1 METNSGTEGGRLDD
15 LALFARVVE
24 AGSFSGAA
32 RDLGLSK
39 SAVSK
44 RLARLEERLG
54 VRLLHRTTRRL
65 SLSEAGRTLYD
76 HARQAV
82 AAAQAGEEAVARL
95 QERPRGVLTVN
106 APVSFG
112 SLHLA
117 PVISRFL
124 NRYPEVSVDMT
135 VDDRVLDLVESGF
148 DVAVRIAE
156 LPESSLIAR
165 RLAPARH
172 VVCAAPAYLERFGEP
187 RDPAD
192 LAHHNCLTYA
202 YSRQGPEWPFDG
214 PGGPETVRVGGNLQ
228 VNHGDGLRAAA
239 VAGLGVAL
247 LPTFI
252 VGDDLR
258 AGRLQPLLPAY
269 RTRELSIYAVYPERR
284 HLPAKVRAFVDFLV
298 ETFAGQPYWDRGL

>member
-1 METNSGTEGGRLDD
+1 METISPSEGRRLDD
-15 LALFARVVE
+15 LALFAQVVE
-24 AGSFSGAA
+24 AGSFSAAA
-32 RDLGLSK
+32 RHLGLSK

-44 RLARLEERLG
+44 RLGRLEERLG

-65 SLSEAGRTLYD
+65 SLSEAGRTLYE
-76 HARQAV
+76 HAHQAV

-124 NRYPEVSVDMT
+124 AAYPEVSVDMT

-172 VVCAAPAYLERFGEP
+172 VVCAAPSYLERWGEP
-187 RDPAD
+187 RTPAD
-192 LAHHNCLTYA
+192 LAQHNCLTYA
-202 YSRQGPEWPFDG
+202 YSRHGPEWPFDG
-214 PGGPETVRVGGNLQ
+214 PGGPESVRVGGNLQ
-228 VNHGDGLRAAA
+228 VNHGDGLRTAA

-258 AGRLQPLLPAY
+258 AGRLRPLLPGH

-298 ETFAGQPYWDRGL
+298 ATFAGQPYWDRGL

>member
-1 METNSGTEGGRLDD
+1 METISGGGTPRLDD
-15 LALFARVVE
+15 MALFARVVE
-24 AGSFSGAA
+24 ARSFSGAA
-32 RDLGLSK
+32 RSLGLSK

-44 RLARLEERLG
+44 RVTRLEERLG

-65 SLSEAGRTLYD
+65 SLSEAGRTFYD
-76 HARQAV
+76 YCRQAV
-82 AAAQAGEEAVARL
+82 TAGEAGEEAVTRL
-95 QERPRGVLTVN
+95 QERPRGVLAIN

-117 PVISRFL
+117 PVMSRFL
-124 NRYPEVSVDMT
+124 ARFPEVSVDMT
-135 VDDRVLDLVESGF
+135 VDDRVVDLVEAGF

-156 LPESSLIAR
+156 LPDSSLIAR

-172 VVCAAPAYLERFGEP
+172 VVCAAPAYLERVGEP
-187 RDPAD
+187 RAPAD
-192 LAHHNCLTYA
+192 LAGHNCLTYA

-214 PGGPETVRVGGNLQ
+214 PDGPESVPVGGNLQ

-258 AGRLQPLLPAY
+258 AGRLKPLLPNY

-298 ETFAGQPYWDRGL
+298 ATFAGQPYWDRGL

>member
-1 METNSGTEGGRLDD
+1 MDRIGEM
-15 LALFARVVE
+15 ALFARVVQ
-24 AGSFSGAA
+24 AGSFSAAA
-32 RDLGLSK
+32 RELDRTP

-44 RLARLEERLG
+44 QIRRLEDRLG

-65 SLSEAGRTLYD
+65 SLSEAGRTLYQ

-117 PVISRFL
+117 PVISDFL
-124 NRYPEVSVDMT
+124 ARYPEVSVDMT

-156 LPESSLIAR
+156 LPDSSLIAR

-172 VVCAAPAYLERFGEP
+172 VVCAAPAYLARFGEP
-187 RDPAD
+187 RTPAD
-192 LAHHNCLTYA
+192 LARHNGLTYA

-239 VAGLGVAL
+239 VAGLGIAL

-252 VGDDLR
+252 AGDDLR
-258 AGRLQPLLPAY
+258 AGRLRPLLPGY

-298 ETFAGQPYWDRGL
+298 ETFAGQPYWDRGLF

>member
-1 METNSGTEGGRLDD
+1 METINGAGEPPLADM
-15 LALFARVVE
+15 ALFARVVE
-24 AGSFSGAA
+24 ARSFSGAA

-44 RLARLEERLG
+44 RVSRLEERLG

-65 SLSEAGRTLYD
+65 SLSEAGRTFYNYC
-76 HARQAV
+76 RQAV
-82 AAAQAGEEAVARL
+82 AAAQAGEEAVTRL
-95 QERPRGVLTVN
+95 QEQPRGVLAVN

-124 NRYPEVSVDMT
+124 ARYPEVSVDMT
-135 VDDRVLDLVESGF
+135 VDDQVVDLVEAGF
-148 DVAVRIAE
+148 DIAVRIAE
-156 LPESSLIAR
+156 LPDSTLIAR

-172 VVCAAPAYLERFGEP
+172 VVCAAPSYLERAGEP
-187 RDPAD
+187 RTPAD
-192 LAHHNCLTYA
+192 LQGHNCLTYA
-202 YSRQGPEWPFDG
+202 YSRLGPEWPFDG
-214 PGGPETVRVGGNLQ
+214 PHGPESVGVGGNLQ

-258 AGRLQPLLPAY
+258 AGRLRPLLTAY
-269 RTRELSIYAVYPERR
+269 GTRQLSIYAVYPERR
-284 HLPAKVRAFVDFLV
+284 YLPAKVRAFVDFLV
-298 ETFAGQPYWDRGL
+298 ATFAGQPYWDQGI